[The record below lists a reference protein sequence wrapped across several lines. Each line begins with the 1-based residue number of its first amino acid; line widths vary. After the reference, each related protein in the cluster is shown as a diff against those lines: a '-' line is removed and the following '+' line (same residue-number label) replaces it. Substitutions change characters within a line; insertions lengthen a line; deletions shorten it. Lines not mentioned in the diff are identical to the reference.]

1 MVHIFRRIQL
11 RFHLSYLITVGMLE
25 LKKDI
30 SRVLDLGAYVS
41 CIFVIKKY
49 YWTTFSFTLIRTLNT
64 IYSVYIGAFLAMFHS
79 HYWVFCILNVH
90 LFVCFFF
97 KWSEIAGMDGQ
108 NSREVVT
115 CLPVSKPIG
124 RKLRL
129 WIIFDLSISH
139 IYKKNTGFNKKV

>member
-1 MVHIFRRIQL
+1 MKK
-11 RFHLSYLITVGMLE
+11 FHLSYLITVGMLE
-25 LKKDI
+25 FKKEI

-49 YWTTFSFTLIRTLNT
+49 YWTSFSFTLIRTLT

-90 LFVCFFF
+90 LFVWFFL

-129 WIIFDLSISH
+129 WIIFDLSISP
-139 IYKKNTGFNKKV
+139 IYKKKYRIQ

>member
-11 RFHLSYLITVGMLE
+11 RFHLSYLIIVGMLE

-49 YWTTFSFTLIRTLNT
+49 YWTSFSFTLIRTLT

-90 LFVCFFF
+90 LFVWFFLSDRRLQGWMD
-97 KWSEIAGMDGQ
+97 KIPGKLLLVCQWASQLAGSSGY
-108 NSREVVT
+108 ELYLI
-115 CLPVSKPIG
+115 CL
-124 RKLRL
+124 
-129 WIIFDLSISH
+129 
-139 IYKKNTGFNKKV
+139 

>member
-1 MVHIFRRIQL
+1 MKK
-11 RFHLSYLITVGMLE
+11 FHLSYLITVGMLE
-25 LKKDI
+25 FKKEI

-49 YWTTFSFTLIRTLNT
+49 YWTSFSFTLIRTLT
-64 IYSVYIGAFLAMFHS
+64 IYSVYIGAFLAKFHS

-90 LFVCFFF
+90 LFVCLFFF

-129 WIIFDLSISH
+129 WIIFDLSISP